1 LVEFSLD
8 LQIAI
13 QNILEYEGD
22 VETDMF
28 MSYQISVGEYGKIKT
43 VDLKVRHK
51 REVSRELKRLNR
63 FETPAYVFICKK
75 YNLFRYFKFFLQ
87 IRDMP
92 RDRFSKLCF

>member
-1 LVEFSLD
+1 LFEFSLD

-51 REVSRELKRLNR
+51 RHTVTILKTAK
-63 FETPAYVFICKK
+63 ETPEYVKK
-75 YNLFRYFKFFLQ
+75 KKIRNCFRSFKFALQ

-92 RDRFSKLCF
+92 RDRFSELNF

>member
-1 LVEFSLD
+1 LFEFWLD
-8 LQIAI
+8 LLISI

-51 REVSRELKRLNR
+51 RYSVTILKAAK
-63 FETPAYVFICKK
+63 ETPEYVF
-75 YNLFRYFKFFLQ
+75 
-87 IRDMP
+87 
-92 RDRFSKLCF
+92 